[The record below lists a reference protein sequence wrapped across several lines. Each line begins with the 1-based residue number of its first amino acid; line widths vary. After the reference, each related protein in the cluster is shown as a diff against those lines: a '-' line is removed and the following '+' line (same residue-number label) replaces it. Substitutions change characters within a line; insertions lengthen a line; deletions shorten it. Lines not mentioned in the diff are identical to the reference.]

1 MDFGKLKGAKKDKIN
16 NELKVPVLNNLAQ
29 CLIQQGKFSRALQ
42 MTDKVLELDKI
53 NHKAL
58 HRKCLAAI
66 ELSDYATAKTVMTK
80 LEEVAF

>member
-1 MDFGKLKGAKKDKIN
+1 
-16 NELKVPVLNNLAQ
+16 
-29 CLIQQGKFSRALQ
+29 
-42 MTDKVLELDKI
+42 MTDKVLEIDKS

-66 ELSDYATAKTVMTK
+66 ELSDYSTAKTVLTK